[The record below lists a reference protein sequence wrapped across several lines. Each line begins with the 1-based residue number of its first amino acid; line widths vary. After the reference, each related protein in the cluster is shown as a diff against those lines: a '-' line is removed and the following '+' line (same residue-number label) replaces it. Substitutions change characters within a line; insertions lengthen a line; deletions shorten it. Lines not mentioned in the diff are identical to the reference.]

1 MSHRIP
7 CEVIQDLLPLYA
19 DGLTSE
25 ATDREIREHLAQCD
39 ACREQYERMKREVE
53 DKIPV
58 EKVET
63 DEIDFLKKVKRRGRR
78 NVFIGAVLVL
88 LAVLGGLFAK
98 LYVIGSPT
106 DAYVVTYTN
115 VNDGHVQ
122 AGGSFYGSAEVYSR
136 YRLKK
141 GDDGT
146 QELVIYAC
154 LASPWNRNGVFNL
167 DLKLPPEGQRLD
179 INGVTVESDGTVI
192 GKKANDL
199 YRAKNPYIGDASA
212 DGRLAVSL
220 GIGRELGSFKNELQ
234 TTAEPYGWTLHFEES
249 IANSAVFDE
258 KMQGFACA
266 LIALT
271 ENLGE
276 VSWTYTVELADG
288 PVLRSRT
295 VTQEECSRYLGEP
308 VKSFA
313 ESPKRVQELLDLL
326 GIQ

>member
-25 ATDREIREHLAQCD
+25 ATNREIREHLAQCD
-39 ACREQYERMKREVE
+39 GCREQYERMKREVE
-53 DKIPV
+53 SEISAERA
-58 EKVET
+58 EK

-78 NVFIGAVLVL
+78 NVLIGIAVVL
-88 LAVLGGLFAK
+88 LAVLGALFAK
-98 LYVIGSPT
+98 LFVIGSPT

-115 VNDGHVQ
+115 VNGGHVQ
-122 AGGSFYGSAEVYSR
+122 AGGAFYGSAEVYSR

-141 GDDGT
+141 ADDGT
-146 QELVIYAC
+146 RELVIYAC

-167 DLKLPPEGQRLD
+167 DLKLPPAGQRLD

-199 YRAKNPYIGDASA
+199 YKAKNPYIGDASA
-212 DGRLAVSL
+212 DGRLSGAL
-220 GIGRELGSFKNELQ
+220 GIGRDLGSFKNELQ

-249 IANSAVFDE
+249 TANSAVLDE
-258 KMQGFACA
+258 KMKGYACA

-271 ENLGE
+271 DNLGE

-288 PVLRSRT
+288 PVQRSRT
-295 VTQEECSRYLGEP
+295 VTEEECSQYLGEP

-313 ESPKRVQELLDLL
+313 ESPRRVQEMLELL
-326 GIQ
+326 GIE